1 MTPPSGACMPSR
13 IQYMP
18 VMNEV
23 VNLRRVRKL
32 KQRAEAEAQAAANR
46 LTHGQTK
53 AQKKL
58 SQAERK
64 AAEQKIDGHKRTPH
78 EPGPEDR

>member
-1 MTPPSGACMPSR
+1 MR
-13 IQYMP
+13 

-23 VNLRRVRKL
+23 VNLRRARKL
-32 KQRAEAEAQAAANR
+32 KQREAAEAKAAANR

-58 SQAERK
+58 KQAEQDASERHL
-64 AAEQKIDGHKRTPH
+64 DGHKRTPN
-78 EPGPEDR
+78 EPGREGS

>member
-1 MTPPSGACMPSR
+1 MR
-13 IQYMP
+13 

-23 VNLRRVRKL
+23 VNLRRLRKL
-32 KQRAEAEAQAAANR
+32 KQREAAEAKAAENR

-58 SQAERK
+58 KQAEHNASERHL
-64 AAEQKIDGHKRTPH
+64 DGHKRTPD
-78 EPGPEDR
+78 ES